1 MKRRWAFQIAAFIVV
16 GVSLAIIYLY
26 LWDRRAEPP
35 IQLGILFAKTGL
47 LADLEA
53 PLVEAVLLAVDEI
66 NSQGGVLGRKILPIV
81 VDTASDDARAAEL
94 VRQLITE
101 NGVSGIVG
109 CVTSSCRKAVRPIV
123 EELNGA
129 LFYPLFYEGL
139 EASPNILY
147 VGGAP
152 NQQILPGVQWAHR
165 FLGDRMYIVGSDYVF
180 PRVAGEI
187 VKDRLR
193 DFGIEVLGEEYFKL
207 GHADFDAVAAR
218 IKASEPSVV
227 LSMIVGGSNKWFF
240 RALHEAGIDL
250 NATPVMSFANLL
262 GTKMSL
268 KNRELVSGA
277 YLVANYFS
285 QVNNARNR
293 AFREAFLAR
302 TGGRVTPTDPVA
314 SAYTATRLWALGVT
328 YSGSEAAPDVL
339 AALRNIVVA
348 APEGTIRVD
357 PENGHLWK
365 RARIG
370 RVGSSGVEIVW
381 ESSLL
386 VPPVPYPRSRTKEAW
401 DELLTT
407 LHETWGGAWA
417 PSTRE
422 NQK

>member
-1 MKRRWAFQIAAFIVV
+1 MKRRRAFQIAAFIVV
-16 GVSLAIIYLY
+16 GVSLAIVFLY
-26 LWDRRAEPP
+26 LWDRRPP
-35 IQLGILFAKTGL
+35 IQLGVLFAKTGL
-47 LADLEA
+47 LASVEA

-81 VDTASDDARAAEL
+81 VDRASDDARAAEL

-101 NGVSGIVG
+101 NGVSAIVG
-109 CVTSSCRKAVRPIV
+109 CVTSSCRKTVRPVV

-165 FLGDRMYIVGSDYVF
+165 FLGDRMYFVGSDYVW
-180 PRVAGEI
+180 PRVTGEI

-193 DFGIEVLGEEYFKL
+193 DFGVEVLGEEYFKL

-227 LSMIVGGSNKWFF
+227 LSMIVGGYSNKWFY

-250 NATPVMSFANLL
+250 NATPVMSFSS
-262 GTKMSL
+262 GPMRVKD
-268 KNRELVSGA
+268 RELVSGT
-277 YLVANYFS
+277 YLVFNYFF
-285 QVNNARNR
+285 QINNARNK

-302 TGGRVTPTDPVA
+302 TSGRVVLTDSIA

-328 YSGSEAAPDVL
+328 YSGSEVAPDLL

-348 APEGTIRVD
+348 VPEGTVRVD

-370 RVGSSGVEIVW
+370 RIGSGGIEIVW

-386 VPPVPYPRSRTKEAW
+386 VLPVPYPRSRTKEAW
-401 DELLTT
+401 ERLLTM
-407 LHETWGGAWA
+407 LNEMWGGAWA
-417 PSTRE
+417 PSASE
-422 NQK
+422 N

>member
-1 MKRRWAFQIAAFIVV
+1 MKRRRAFQIAAFIVV
-16 GVSLAIIYLY
+16 GVSLAIVFLY
-26 LWDRRAEPP
+26 LWDRRPEPP
-35 IQLGILFAKTGL
+35 IQLGVLFAKTGL
-47 LADLEA
+47 LASVEA

-101 NGVSGIVG
+101 NGVSAIVG
-109 CVTSSCRKAVRPIV
+109 CVTSSCRKAVRPVV

-165 FLGDRMYIVGSDYVF
+165 FLGDRMYIVGSDYVW
-180 PRVAGEI
+180 PRVTGEI

-193 DFGIEVLGEEYFKL
+193 DFGVEVLGEEYFKL

-250 NATPVMSFANLL
+250 NATPVMAFS
-262 GTKMSL
+262 TVPMSL
-268 KNRELVSGA
+268 KDRELVSGT
-277 YLVANYFS
+277 YLVSNYFS
-285 QVNNARNR
+285 QINNARNK

-302 TGGRVTPTDPVA
+302 TSGRVAPNDPIA

-328 YSGSEAAPDVL
+328 YSGSVAAPDLL

-348 APEGTIRVD
+348 APEGTVRVD

-370 RVGSSGVEIVW
+370 RVGSGGVEIVW

-401 DELLTT
+401 DGLLTM
-407 LHETWGGAWA
+407 LYEMWGGAWA
-417 PSTRE
+417 PSAGE
-422 NQK
+422 N

>member
-1 MKRRWAFQIAAFIVV
+1 MKRRRTFQIAAFIVV
-16 GVSLAIIYLY
+16 GVSLAIVFLY
-26 LWDRRAEPP
+26 LWDRRPEPP
-35 IQLGILFAKTGL
+35 IQLGVLFAKTGL
-47 LADLEA
+47 LAELEA
-53 PLVEAVLLAVDEI
+53 PIVEGVLLAVDEI
-66 NSQGGVLGRKILPIV
+66 NSQGGVLGRKILPVV
-81 VDTASDDARAAEL
+81 VDTATDDARAAEL

-101 NGVSGIVG
+101 NGVSAIVG
-109 CVTSSCRKAVRPIV
+109 CVTSSCRKSVRPVV

-147 VGGAP
+147 VGAAP

-165 FLGDRMYIVGSDYVF
+165 FLGDRMYIVGSDYVW
-180 PRVAGEI
+180 PRVTGEI
-187 VKDRLR
+187 MKDRLR
-193 DFGIEVLGEEYFKL
+193 DFGVEVLGEEYFKL

-250 NATPVMSFANLL
+250 NATPVMAFS
-262 GTKMSL
+262 TVPMSL
-268 KNRELVSGA
+268 KDRELVSGT
-277 YLVANYFS
+277 YLVSNYFS
-285 QVNNARNR
+285 QINNARNK

-302 TGGRVTPTDPVA
+302 TGGRVAPNVRIA

-328 YSGSEAAPDVL
+328 YSGSEAAPDLL
-339 AALRNIVVA
+339 AALRNIVA
-348 APEGTIRVD
+348 AVPEGTVRVD

-370 RVGSSGVEIVW
+370 RVGSGGVEIVW

-401 DELLTT
+401 DGLLTM
-407 LHETWGGAWA
+407 LNEMWGGAWA
-417 PSTRE
+417 PSAGD
-422 NQK
+422 NQE

>member
-1 MKRRWAFQIAAFIVV
+1 MKRRRAFQVAAFIVV
-16 GVSLAIIYLY
+16 GVSLAIISLY

-47 LADLEA
+47 LASVEA

-109 CVTSSCRKAVRPIV
+109 CVTSSCRKAVRPVV

-193 DFGIEVLGEEYFKL
+193 DFGVEVLGEEYFKL

-218 IKASEPSVV
+218 IRASEPSVV

-240 RALHEAGIDL
+240 RALQEAGIDL
-250 NATPVMSFANLL
+250 NATPVMSF
-262 GTKMSL
+262 TSVPTSL
-268 KNRELVSGA
+268 KDRELVSGT
-277 YLVANYFS
+277 YFVSNYFS
-285 QVNNARNR
+285 QVNNARNK

-302 TGGRVTPTDPVA
+302 TSGRVAPNDPIA

-328 YSGSEAAPDVL
+328 YSGSEAAPDLL

-348 APEGTIRVD
+348 VPEGTVRVD

-370 RVGSSGVEIVW
+370 RVGSGGIEIVW

-386 VPPVPYPRSRTKEAW
+386 VLPDPYPRSRTKEAW
-401 DELLTT
+401 DGLLTM
-407 LHETWGGAWA
+407 LYEMWGGAWA
-417 PSTRE
+417 PSAGE
-422 NQK
+422 N

>member
-1 MKRRWAFQIAAFIVV
+1 MKRRRAFQIAAFIVV
-16 GVSLAIIYLY
+16 GVSLAIVFLY
-26 LWDRRAEPP
+26 LWDRRPEPP
-35 IQLGILFAKTGL
+35 IQLGVLFAKTGL
-47 LADLEA
+47 LAGVEA

-81 VDTASDDARAAEL
+81 VDRASDDARAAEL

-109 CVTSSCRKAVRPIV
+109 CVTSSCRKAVRPVV

-129 LFYPLFYEGL
+129 LFYPTFYEGL

-147 VGGAP
+147 VGAAP

-165 FLGDRMYIVGSDYVF
+165 FLGDRMYIVGSDYVW
-180 PRVAGEI
+180 PRVTGEI

-193 DFGIEVLGEEYFKL
+193 DFGVEVLGEEYFKL

-227 LSMIVGGSNKWFF
+227 LSMLVGGSTKWFF

-250 NATPVMSFANLL
+250 NATPVMAF
-262 GTKMSL
+262 GTVPMSL
-268 KNRELVSGA
+268 KDRELVSGT
-277 YLVANYFS
+277 YLVRNYFS
-285 QVNNARNR
+285 QVNNARNK

-302 TGGRVTPTDPVA
+302 TGGRVTLTDLIA

-328 YSGSEAAPDVL
+328 YSGSEAAPDLL

-348 APEGTIRVD
+348 VPEGTVRVD

-370 RVGSSGVEIVW
+370 RVGSGGIEIVW

-386 VPPVPYPRSRTKEAW
+386 VLPVPYPRSRTKEAW
-401 DELLTT
+401 EELLTM
-407 LHETWGGAWA
+407 LNEMWGGAWA
-417 PSTRE
+417 PSTGE
-422 NQK
+422 N

>member
-1 MKRRWAFQIAAFIVV
+1 MKRRRAFQIAAFIVV
-16 GVSLAIIYLY
+16 GVSLAIVFLY
-26 LWDRRAEPP
+26 LWDRRPEPP
-35 IQLGILFAKTGL
+35 IQLGVLFAKTGL
-47 LADLEA
+47 LASVEA

-81 VDTASDDARAAEL
+81 VDRASDDARAAEL

-109 CVTSSCRKAVRPIV
+109 CVTSSCRKAVRPVV

-129 LFYPLFYEGL
+129 LFYPTFYEGL

-147 VGGAP
+147 VGAAP

-165 FLGDRMYIVGSDYVF
+165 FLGDRMYIVGSDYVW
-180 PRVAGEI
+180 PRVTGEI

-193 DFGIEVLGEEYFKL
+193 DFGVEVLGEEYFKL

-227 LSMIVGGSNKWFF
+227 LSMIVGGSKDWFF

-250 NATPVMSFANLL
+250 NATPVMSF
-262 GTKMSL
+262 GTVPMSL
-268 KNRELVSGA
+268 KDRELVSGT
-277 YLVANYFS
+277 YLVRNYFS
-285 QVNNARNR
+285 QVNNARNK

-302 TGGRVTPTDPVA
+302 TSGRVALTDPIA

-348 APEGTIRVD
+348 VPEGTVRVD

-365 RARIG
+365 RVRIARIG
-370 RVGSSGVEIVW
+370 SGGIEIVW

-386 VPPVPYPRSRTKEAW
+386 IPPVPYPRSRTKEAW
-401 DELLTT
+401 DELLTM
-407 LHETWGGAWA
+407 LYEMWGGAWA
-417 PSTRE
+417 PSAGE
-422 NQK
+422 N

>member
-1 MKRRWAFQIAAFIVV
+1 VV
-16 GVSLAIIYLY
+16 GVSLAIVFLY
-26 LWDRRAEPP
+26 LWDRRPEPP
-35 IQLGILFAKTGL
+35 IQLGVLFAKTGL
-47 LADLEA
+47 LAEIEA

-66 NSQGGVLGRKILPIV
+66 NSQGGVLGRKILPVV
-81 VDTASDDARAAEL
+81 VDTATDDARAAEL

-101 NGVSGIVG
+101 NGVSAIVG

-268 KNRELVSGA
+268 KNRELVSGT

>member
-1 MKRRWAFQIAAFIVV
+1 MKRRRAFQIAAFIVV
-16 GVSLAIIYLY
+16 GVSLAIVFLY
-26 LWDRRAEPP
+26 LWDRRPEPP

-47 LADLEA
+47 LASIEA
-53 PLVEAVLLAVDEI
+53 PLVEAVPLAVDEL

-109 CVTSSCRKAVRPIV
+109 CVTSSCRKAVRPVV

-129 LFYPLFYEGL
+129 LFYPLIYEGL

-152 NQQILPGVQWAHR
+152 NQWLLPGVQWAHR
-165 FLGDRMYIVGSDYVF
+165 FLGDRMYFVGSDYVF
-180 PRVAGEI
+180 ARVAGEI

-193 DFGIEVLGEEYFKL
+193 DFGVEVLGEEYFKL
-207 GHADFDAVAAR
+207 GNADFDAVAAR
-218 IKASEPSVV
+218 IKDSEPSVV
-227 LSMIVGGSNKWFF
+227 LSMIVGGSNEGFY
-240 RALHEAGIDL
+240 RALREADIDL
-250 NATPVMSFANLL
+250 NATSVMSFGL
-262 GTKMSL
+262 TEHQISVMDPK
-268 KNRELVSGA
+268 LVSGI
-277 YLVANYFS
+277 YSVWNYFS
-285 QVNNARNR
+285 QVDNARNR

-302 TGGRVTPTDPVA
+302 TGGRVTPSDPVA
-314 SAYTATRLWALGVT
+314 SAYAATRLWALGVT
-328 YSGSEAAPDVL
+328 YSGSEAAPDL
-339 AALRNIVVA
+339 LDALRNIVA
-348 APEGTIRVD
+348 AVPEGTVRVD

-370 RVGSSGVEIVW
+370 RVGSGGIEIVW

-386 VPPVPYPRSRTKEAW
+386 VLPVPYPRSRTKEAW
-401 DELLTT
+401 DRLLTM
-407 LHETWGGAWA
+407 LYEMWGGAWA
-417 PSTRE
+417 PSARE